1 MDHEATFE
9 SIVRHTELEEKFKR
23 MLEIKRFTTRLVLVA
38 ATVDHLQA
46 ELVSPEQLGILL
58 GTEVP
63 QGWPPGE
70 YDEGAQ
76 RYFLERLSQG
86 GAEVVG
92 WYGWYVLLRRGSH
105 DVGPL
110 IASGGFLGP
119 PNETERSKSA
129 IPYTRP
135 GKARAM
141 QLSWWANSS
150 KYAFE
155 DTRVE
160 RIVAHTTRQNL
171 ASCRVLERLGFCDSN
186 FRSEPLTIRYELIR
200 GYVPSP

>member
-1 MDHEATFE
+1 MEAYLK
-9 SIVRHTELEEKFKR
+9 S

-38 ATVDHLQA
+38 ATVDHLRA

-58 GTEVP
+58 GTQVP

-86 GAEVVG
+86 GADVVG

-105 DVGPL
+105 EVGPL

-119 PNETERSKSA
+119 PNETREVEIGYSVHQDWQGNGYA
-129 IPYTRP
+129 TELV
-135 GKARAM
+135 GE
-141 QLSWWANSS
+141 LV

-155 DTRVE
+155 DTRVR

-171 ASCRVLERLGFCDSN
+171 ASCRVLEHMGFCDSG
-186 FRSEPLTIRYELIR
+186 FCPEPSTIQYELIR
-200 GYVPSP
+200 GYVPASRAAHGNS